1 MTLPLVRALN
11 EVFAMMVMFKRF
23 LLFAFTLPVITF
35 SLLFCAAHANAV
47 EIELVYPASAG
58 EAVKLSVKDFSGYL
72 KKMGEKDVSEIQAE
86 KWSAGKENDAKEKI
100 VFLIQHP
107 DGKKIIGLK
116 LLNQVGYDGFAIAEK
131 KAGNTRVIATW
142 GDEPRGAQY
151 AVYDI
156 LQTLGVRFF
165 HPEQEFVPFKIS
177 LPENFTKVENPSFKY
192 RGFSLHTTHPV
203 ELINS
208 FANCK
213 EDIMPAKRWIDWVI
227 KNKSNMATSGARGGW
242 VSLDCY
248 KKRSEEVY
256 HYAAARGFL
265 KSSGIGF
272 GNYQQGGSFKD
283 VDPKTGLPTKEDVLK
298 DLEARLGDKTKKFD
312 LFGVHFGTSEYTTT
326 DDIATVELFNVIA
339 RWMAENR
346 PDIPVFINSHTSGG
360 QMTPHYKV
368 EYYDLP
374 QFSPT
379 TLGIQVHTMFFYDLT
394 GPAPYY
400 GNKDVRYKYDMMA
413 REAQKGRALMYYPES
428 AWWLSFD
435 NSIPLYLPVTLKTRD
450 NDMQLIK
457 PLIEKTL
464 QGHKLFTTGQEWGY
478 WQIDWCV
485 AQMQWNADVRYT
497 DCLREISTPLGEKAA
512 QTVADIVKEIA
523 LSQEQDFIYNDRI
536 KYVAGEDEIDEV
548 GALAGILSY
557 PMRVPFGNVKRW
569 SKQQLKLFREQ
580 ELAPLR
586 VMGEKYADWLARLEK
601 VKSDTLK
608 NTRWLYDEVVDGTEI
623 MNLRIQHIAA
633 LYDAMLAWRENVI
646 DKKTDNKNAEEFLK
660 KAVAITDKAKKVIAR
675 REKQYRYPLAWS
687 TGGGVTPETA
697 VDNGTVYGYRVHTK
711 THLAFYWTRR
721 NEQVKA
727 ILKGAQGIVPVSPL
741 LPLAGE
747 DVSVN
752 VKNIKGKNV
761 KVQIGDN
768 APSDKKEFSF
778 KPDGTVMVA
787 LSGDDIQTLTWTV
800 MPVQKLFALSPEGLT
815 VTKPANPMVS
825 QTVGKVFPAML
836 AGVSSDGKELVLS
849 LDDDRNGDADSS
861 QFTRFKNARV
871 TGGVWEADAE
881 NFAIYLM
888 NPATG
893 EKVSAIHIVAL
904 SLSMKNITNDGAD
917 VFLSGGLA
925 TNDVVNAIMQLGGM
939 DEKGTRGLIANL
951 LHLPGDQLP
960 DAIPFE
966 AKCKANAVTAH

>member
-1 MTLPLVRALN
+1 MTVLL
-11 EVFAMMVMFKRF
+11 KRF
-23 LLFAFTLPVITF
+23 SSFAYIFPVIF
-35 SLLFCAAHANAV
+35 FFLLFCAAHANASQI
-47 EIELVYPASAG
+47 EIVYPPSAG
-58 EAVKLSVKDFSGYL
+58 EAVKLSVKDFAGYL

-86 KWSAGKENDAKEKI
+86 KWSAGKEDAGKI

-116 LLNQVGYDGFAIAEK
+116 NINQVGYDGFAIAEK
-131 KAGNTRVIATW
+131 KTGSTRVIATW

-151 AVYDI
+151 AVYDM

-165 HPEQEFVPFKIS
+165 HPEQEYIPPAPAF
-177 LPENFTKVENPSFKY
+177 PENFTKVENPSFKY

-213 EDIMPAKRWIDWVI
+213 ENIMPAKRWIDWII
-227 KNKSNMATSGARGGW
+227 KNKSNMATTGARGGW
-242 VSLDCY
+242 VAQDCY
-248 KKRSEEVY
+248 KKRSSEI
-256 HYAAARGFL
+256 YAYADTRGFL

-360 QMTPHYKV
+360 QTTPHYKV

-374 QFSPT
+374 QFAPT
-379 TLGIQVHTMFFYDLT
+379 TLGIQVHTMFFYDLI

-400 GNKDVRYKYDMMA
+400 GNKDVRYKYEMML

-457 PLIEKTL
+457 PLIAKTL

-485 AQMQWNADVRYT
+485 AQMQWNAEVRYT
-497 DCLREISTPLGEKAA
+497 DCLRDITTPLGEKTA
-512 QTVADIVKEIA
+512 QTVADTVKEIA
-523 LSQEQDFIYNDRI
+523 LSQEQVFIYHDRI
-536 KYVAGEDEIDEV
+536 KYLAGEDEIDEV
-548 GALAGILSY
+548 GALAGIVSY
-557 PMRVPFGNVKRW
+557 PMRVPFVKIKRW
-569 SKQQLKLFREQ
+569 SKQQIKLFREQ

-586 VMGEKYADWLARLEK
+586 AMGEKYADWLVRLEK
-601 VKSDTLK
+601 VKNDIPK
-608 NTRWLYDEVVDGTEI
+608 NTRWVYDEIYDGTEI
-623 MNLRIQHIAA
+623 MLLRVQHSAA
-633 LYDAMLAWRENVI
+633 LYEAVLAWRENVL
-646 DKKTDNKNAEEFLK
+646 DKKTDNKNVQEFFK
-660 KAVAITDKAKKVIAR
+660 KALATTDKAKKVIAR

-727 ILKGAQGIVPVSPL
+727 ILSGAQEIIPVSPL
-741 LPLAGE
+741 FPLSGE
-747 DVSVN
+747 LVSVN
-752 VKNIKGKNV
+752 VKNIKGKNIF
-761 KVQIGDN
+761 VQVESEP
-768 APSDKKEFSF
+768 PSDKKEFTF
-778 KPDGTVMVA
+778 KPEGATVVA
-787 LSGDDIQTLTWTV
+787 LKGEEMTPLQWTV
-800 MPVQKLFALSPEGLT
+800 VPVQKLFSITPDGIT
-815 VTKPANPMVS
+815 VTKPVNPMVS
-825 QTVGKVFPAML
+825 QTVGKVFPVLL
-836 AGVSSDGKELVLS
+836 AGISADGKELVLS
-849 LDDDRNGDADSS
+849 LDADENGDADSTEFS
-861 QFTRFKNARV
+861 RFENAKQTV
-871 TGGVWEADAE
+871 DGWEAEPAS
-881 NFAIYLM
+881 FAIYLT

-893 EKVSAIHIVAL
+893 EKISAIHLVDFT
-904 SLSMKNITNDGAD
+904 MRVKNVTEEGAD
-917 VFLSGGLA
+917 IFLSGGLD

-951 LHLPGDQLP
+951 LHVPSEQLP
-960 DAIPFE
+960 AAISFE
-966 AKCKANAVTAH
+966 AKCVAKAVTTH